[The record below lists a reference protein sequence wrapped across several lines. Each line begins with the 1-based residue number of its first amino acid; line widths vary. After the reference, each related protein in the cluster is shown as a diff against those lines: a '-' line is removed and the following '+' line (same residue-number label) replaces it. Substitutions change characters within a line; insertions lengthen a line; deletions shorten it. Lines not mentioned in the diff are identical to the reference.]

1 MKPKNMPGR
10 KTLRRMRAEYRA
22 LGQTI
27 PPASDKLIRDM
38 SLRIGAK
45 NRNADGT
52 PRDMTR

>member
-10 KTLRRMRAEYRA
+10 KTLRLLRIDRRANGTPPTPA
-22 LGQTI
+22 L
-27 PPASDKLIRDM
+27 DKRISDM

-52 PRDMTR
+52 PRDDVR